1 MAKKVDRDEVED
13 LLADVKKNRDQ
24 IQPSLDK
31 VKKDIRTIQ
40 NMNSFSGKAAEQ
52 AKQYFSDV
60 HLTLLGAFHKAF
72 GDLYNR
78 LARHVQTFESEV
90 DSGSNARIQINYL
103 EDLKEDLDDTYG
115 NLQDEKQKINEI
127 IESVSDISTAIAP
140 DFSNVTD
147 YSQKAVETVVELQDD
162 LDAFTQKKAK

>member
-1 MAKKVDRDEVED
+1 
-13 LLADVKKNRDQ
+13 
-24 IQPSLDK
+24 
-31 VKKDIRTIQ
+31 IRTIQ

-103 EDLKEDLDDTYG
+103 EDLKEDIDDTYG
-115 NLQDEKQKINEI
+115 N
-127 IESVSDISTAIAP
+127 
-140 DFSNVTD
+140 
-147 YSQKAVETVVELQDD
+147 LQDD
-162 LDAFTQKKAK
+162 LDAFTQKKQTSSIDELLHHIQVTMERAGTVQGSERFDDYVDLVALKGLHALKATVKAYEQDNMSDQLGVANSIVMDMP